1 MTTETTEPNGVVFL
15 HPPPPIWCI
24 MPVLGARD
32 YTVTAIADLLAQTL
46 PVQILVVNQGVDDD
60 FRDEL
65 ERIAEAHPERVF
77 VWHHVPAL
85 PSLAAT
91 WNRALDFVW
100 ATGGEVAL
108 VVNNDVRVPRQLVE
122 ILATVRR
129 RTDALFV
136 SAVGVREP
144 DYQPAR
150 VYTTD
155 EIAQL
160 TWADEDGFGYP
171 RAPGGPDF
179 SCFLI
184 SIECHSAYRFDEGF
198 VPAYCEDL
206 DYHRRVLIAGAGHRI
221 FSVNVPYLHYASGT
235 LKAMDPAR
243 KAAVEDAITR
253 GSRARYQAKWGGPVN
268 HETLVYPF
276 GEVAAPGDVTTPTL
290 QARVHFPQ
298 PPADPPPA
306 ADADEPEVLL

>member
-1 MTTETTEPNGVVFL
+1 MTTE
-15 HPPPPIWCI
+15 HPTPPIWCI

-46 PVQILVVNQGVDDD
+46 PVKILVVNQGVDDD

-77 VWHHVPAL
+77 VWHHVPPL

-100 ATGGEVAL
+100 AVGGEVAL

-144 DYQPAR
+144 DYQSAR
-150 VYTTD
+150 VHLTE
-155 EIAQL
+155 EIDAL
-160 TWADEDGFGYP
+160 TWADETGDGYP
-171 RAPGGPDF
+171 TAPGGPDF

-184 SIECHSAYRFDEGF
+184 AIECHAAYRFDEGF

-206 DYHRRVLIAGAGHRI
+206 DYHRRVLLAG
-221 FSVNVPYLHYASGT
+221 
-235 LKAMDPAR
+235 
-243 KAAVEDAITR
+243 
-253 GSRARYQAKWGGPVN
+253 GGPR
-268 HETLVYPF
+268 LVGRPVGGGTELRPAHGVTPF
-276 GEVAAPGDVTTPTL
+276 SIAQTMSWALLPFPTFARMRLVTVLAVSYAIPSLVAIWAYVRPATMPFRTSVSRGV
-290 QARVHFPQ
+290 RVRSATVVSPRMC
-298 PPADPPPA
+298 
-306 ADADEPEVLL
+306 

>member
-1 MTTETTEPNGVVFL
+1 MTTE
-15 HPPPPIWCI
+15 HPTPPIWCI

-46 PVQILVVNQGVDDD
+46 PVKILVVNQGVDDD

-77 VWHHVPAL
+77 VWHHVPPL

-100 ATGGEVAL
+100 AVGGEVAL

-122 ILATVRR
+122 ILAKVQR

-150 VYTTD
+150 IYTAD
-155 EIAQL
+155 EIARL
-160 TWADEDGFGYP
+160 TWADDEGCGYP
-171 RAPGGPDF
+171 VAPGGPDF

-184 SIECHSAYRFDEGF
+184 AFACHDNYRFDEGF

-206 DYHRRVLIAGAGHRI
+206 DYHRRVLLAGAGHRI
-221 FSVNVPYLHYASGT
+221 FSVNIPYLHYASGT

-243 KAAVEDAITR
+243 KAAIEAAITR

-268 HETLVYPF
+268 QETLVHPF
-276 GEVAAPGDVTTPTL
+276 GAVATADDVTTPTL
-290 QARVHFPQ
+290 QARLHWPS
-298 PPADPPPA
+298 PPTDPA
-306 ADADEPEVLL
+306 ADTDVDVDEPEVLL